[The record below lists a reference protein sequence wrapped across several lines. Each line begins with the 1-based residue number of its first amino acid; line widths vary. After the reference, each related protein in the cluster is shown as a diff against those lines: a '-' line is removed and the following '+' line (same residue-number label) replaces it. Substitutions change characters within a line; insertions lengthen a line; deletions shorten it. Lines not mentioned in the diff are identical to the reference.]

1 MEKICCSPRSSAKRA
16 AILNA
21 AQDCFLEHGY
31 ANTSMDMVAAKAG
44 VSKATIYAHFQGKDD
59 LFAAIIGRRCDDEA
73 DGLGA
78 VSLNEAMSAREA
90 MTAMARH
97 LMGMLLRPEVLGIY
111 RMVVSEAARHPDLAR
126 VFYDAGPMRGKAR
139 LAECLNTLHRRG
151 VLDVPDS
158 WLAMDQFIGMLRA
171 ECFHRTLL
179 GLPGDPRC
187 TMDKTIDG
195 AVETMLRTYGPKV

>member
-1 MEKICCSPRSSAKRA
+1 MEKTCCTPRSSAKRA

-21 AQDCFLEHGY
+21 AQTCFLEHGY
-31 ANTSMDMVAAKAG
+31 ASTSMDMVAARAG

-59 LFAAIIGRRCDDEA
+59 LFGAIIGRRCDDEA

-78 VSLNEAMSAREA
+78 VGLDETMSARA
-90 MTAMARH
+90 ALTVMARH

-139 LAECLNTLHRRG
+139 MADCLTALHKRG
-151 VLDVPDS
+151 VLNIPDS
-158 WLAMDQFIGMLRA
+158 WQAMDQFIGMLRA

-179 GLPGDPRC
+179 GLPIEPRC
-187 TMDKTIDG
+187 TLEKTIDG
-195 AVETMLRTYGPKV
+195 AVETMLRAYGPKG

>member
-1 MEKICCSPRSSAKRA
+1 MEKTCCSPRSNAKRV

-21 AQDCFLEHGY
+21 AQECFLEHGY
-31 ANTSMDMVAAKAG
+31 ASTSMDMVAARAG
-44 VSKATIYAHFQGKDD
+44 VSKATIYAHFQGKDV

-78 VSLNEAMSAREA
+78 VSLDEAMGAREA
-90 MTAMARH
+90 LTTMARH
-97 LMGMLLRPEVLGIY
+97 LMAMLLRPEVLGIY

-139 LAECLNTLHRRG
+139 LAECLNTLHGRG
-151 VLDVPDS
+151 VVNVPDP
-158 WLAMDQFIGMLRA
+158 WQAMDQFIGMLRA

-179 GLPGDPRC
+179 GLPADPRC
-187 TMDKTIDG
+187 TLDKTIDG
-195 AVETMLRTYGPKV
+195 AVETMLRAYGPKG